1 MVRNIPVLLLSYLE
15 QYASIPHFIAIRQR
29 YNLIEAAEQ
38 GNKNG
43 CIVTDFIMILLLL
56 SIYEDDNGIESP
68 DTLPTT
74 KTFLLYSVPNL
85 VYVPLL
91 SPDSLRHAV
100 IRGSIRNTATNADDY
115 KI

>member
-1 MVRNIPVLLLSYLE
+1 
-15 QYASIPHFIAIRQR
+15 
-29 YNLIEAAEQ
+29 
-38 GNKNG
+38 
-43 CIVTDFIMILLLL
+43 MILLLS

-74 KTFLLYSVPNL
+74 KTFLLYSVLNL

-100 IRGSIRNTATNADDY
+100 SCASIRNTATNSDDC
-115 KI
+115 KLLTVVVLASITSDRDILLSVMIEG